1 MNRSSD
7 PITQFFGVVIR
18 GQTYLNMFY
27 LLLSFPL
34 GLIYFILLVTGFSL
48 GFGLLIVWVGLLILA
63 LMLGVWWAL
72 IAFERQM
79 AVGLLHVRMGPM
91 EKERLPQASLWT
103 QIKTFLSNPVTWKG
117 LVYLIAKLPLGIISF
132 TALVTAV
139 AATGALIVAP
149 FFYPYINIDLGF
161 MQVNTLS
168 GAIVAAVIGVFFGF
182 ISLHILNGL
191 AYISGEFARVMLG
204 ATGAAQPGSPA
215 PTTVAEVVQPDGPVP
230 APETPEAQQESGS
243 TTSEGSSL

>member
-1 MNRSSD
+1 MMNESSD
-7 PITQFFGVVIR
+7 PIKQFFSVVVR
-18 GQTYLNMFY
+18 GQTYLNLFY
-27 LLLSFPL
+27 LLLAFPL

-63 LMLGVWWAL
+63 MMLGVWWAL

-91 EKERLPQASLWT
+91 EKVTQPQASLWQ
-103 QIKTFLSNPVTWKG
+103 QIKSFLSNPVTWKG
-117 LVYLIAKLPLGIISF
+117 LVFLIAKFPLGIISF
-132 TALVTAV
+132 VALVTAF

-161 MQVNTLS
+161 MQVNTLG
-168 GAIVAAVIGVFFGF
+168 GAIVAAVVGIFFGF

-191 AYISGEFARVMLG
+191 AYLSGEFARVMLG
-204 ATGAAQPGSPA
+204 
-215 PTTVAEVVQPDGPVP
+215 TTVAVQPGTPASSTPAENLQAAGPAGAPEVV
-230 APETPEAQQESGS
+230 ETPHDPDS
-243 TTSEGSSL
+243 TTLEGS